1 MKQRGLAAVFLR
13 DFASSRLRDFASSR
27 FSDLMPGG
35 RSTHKC
41 PQYGYEGFIIRD
53 FVIRNFSRYDCSMD
67 INLLVL
73 NLGNT
78 RLAIGVFAAGKL
90 ESVTRIPLDNR
101 ADWQEQIKQA
111 WLKIEGTESPAV
123 AGASVNPPLLEAV
136 EHAAEL
142 ATGTT
147 VQWVG
152 RDLDLP
158 IEVKTES
165 PKETG
170 VDRVLNIAAAYE
182 QMGKACVVADAGS
195 ALTVDACDDTG
206 AFLGGAIAPGA
217 GMMLSALHAN
227 TAKLPLVKLEA
238 PTAPGIGRNTQQAI
252 LQGVY
257 TGLRGMVKEL
267 VESYAT
273 ELGTWPDLITT
284 GGDAEKLF
292 GGWELVHA
300 VAPDLTL
307 YGIALAYTE
316 HHIKHG

>member
-1 MKQRGLAAVFLR
+1 
-13 DFASSRLRDFASSR
+13 
-27 FSDLMPGG
+27 
-35 RSTHKC
+35 
-41 PQYGYEGFIIRD
+41 
-53 FVIRNFSRYDCSMD
+53 MD

-78 RLAIGVFAAGKL
+78 RLAIGVFQAGKL
-90 ESVTRIPLDNR
+90 ESVTRVSLEQR
-101 ADWQEQIKQA
+101 ADWQGKIADA
-111 WLKIEGTESPAV
+111 WARIADTENPAV

-152 RDLDLP
+152 PDLDLP
-158 IEVKTES
+158 IEVKTDK
-165 PKETG
+165 PLETG

-195 ALTVDACDDTG
+195 ALTVDVCDDTG

-217 GMMLSALHAN
+217 SMMLEVLHNKIAR
-227 TAKLPLVKLEA
+227 LPLIPLQA
-238 PTAPGIGRNTQQAI
+238 PVAPGIGRDTQSAI

-257 TGLRGMVKEL
+257 TGIRGMVKEL

-307 YGIALAYTE
+307 YGIALAFTE
-316 HHIKHG
+316 HHIKHAE

>member
-1 MKQRGLAAVFLR
+1 
-13 DFASSRLRDFASSR
+13 
-27 FSDLMPGG
+27 
-35 RSTHKC
+35 
-41 PQYGYEGFIIRD
+41 
-53 FVIRNFSRYDCSMD
+53 MD

-90 ESVTRIPLDNR
+90 ESVTRISLDNR
-101 ADWQEQIKQA
+101 ADWQDAIQKSWSQIS
-111 WLKIEGTESPAV
+111 ETESPAI

-136 EHAAEL
+136 EHAASL
-142 ATGTT
+142 ATGTS

-158 IEVKTES
+158 IEVKTDL

-170 VDRVLNIAAAYE
+170 VDRILNIAAAYE

-195 ALTVDACDDTG
+195 ALTVDVCDDTG

-217 GMMLSALHAN
+217 GMMLNALHEK
-227 TAKLPLVKLEA
+227 TAKLPLVTLDIPA
-238 PTAPGIGRNTQQAI
+238 SPGIGRDTKQAI
-252 LQGVY
+252 LHGVH
-257 TGLRGMVKEL
+257 TGIRGMVKEL

-273 ELGTWPDLITT
+273 ELGTWPDLICT

-292 GGWELVHA
+292 AGWELVHA

-307 YGIALAYTE
+307 YGIALAFTE
-316 HHIKHG
+316 HHIKHS

>member
-1 MKQRGLAAVFLR
+1 MRRICIALCGG
-13 DFASSRLRDFASSR
+13 
-27 FSDLMPGG
+27 SDLVAL
-35 RSTHKC
+35 
-41 PQYGYEGFIIRD
+41 F
-53 FVIRNFSRYDCSMD
+53 RYHLRMD

-73 NLGNT
+73 NLGNS
-78 RLAIGVFAAGKL
+78 RLAIGVFSAGKL
-90 ESVTRIPLDNR
+90 ESVARVPLEDRSNWQQKI
-101 ADWQEQIKQA
+101 ADAWAIIKDSD
-111 WLKIEGTESPAV
+111 SPAV

-136 EHAAEL
+136 EHAASL
-142 ATGTT
+142 ATGTP

-158 IEVKTES
+158 IEVKTDV
-165 PKETG
+165 PAETG

-195 ALTVDACDDTG
+195 ALTVDVCDDSG

-217 GMMLSALHAN
+217 GMMLKTLHEK
-227 TAKLPLVKLEA
+227 TAKLPLVELEA
-238 PTAPGIGRNTQQAI
+238 VHAPGVGRNTRDAI

-257 TGLRGMVKEL
+257 TGMRGMVKEL

-273 ELGTWPDLITT
+273 QLGSWPDLITT

-292 GGWELVHA
+292 AGWELVHA

-307 YGIALAYTE
+307 YGIALAFTE
-316 HHIKHG
+316 HHIKHDG

>member
-1 MKQRGLAAVFLR
+1 
-13 DFASSRLRDFASSR
+13 
-27 FSDLMPGG
+27 
-35 RSTHKC
+35 
-41 PQYGYEGFIIRD
+41 
-53 FVIRNFSRYDCSMD
+53 MD

-90 ESVTRIPLDNR
+90 ETVMRISLEDR
-101 ADWQEQIKQA
+101 ADWQDKIKAA
-111 WLKIEGTESPAV
+111 WATISDTESPAV
-123 AGASVNPPLLEAV
+123 AGASVNPNLLEAV

-158 IEVKTES
+158 IEVKTDS

-195 ALTVDACDDTG
+195 ALTVDVCDDTG

-217 GMMLSALHAN
+217 AMMLKSLHEK
-227 TAKLPLVKLEA
+227 TAKLPLVTLEVPA
-238 PTAPGIGRNTQQAI
+238 NAGIGRDTQQAI
-252 LQGVY
+252 LHGVH
-257 TGLRGMVKEL
+257 TGIRGMVKEL

-273 ELGTWPDLITT
+273 ELGNWPDLICT

-300 VAPDLTL
+300 VSPDLTL

-316 HHIKHG
+316 HHIKHSNNE

>member
-1 MKQRGLAAVFLR
+1 MQQTFGRFL
-13 DFASSRLRDFASSR
+13 SGPL
-27 FSDLMPGG
+27 
-35 RSTHKC
+35 
-41 PQYGYEGFIIRD
+41 YGY
-53 FVIRNFSRYDCSMD
+53 YLAMD

-73 NLGNT
+73 NLGNS
-78 RLAIGVFAAGKL
+78 RLSIGVFQAGKL
-90 ESVTRIPLDNR
+90 EAVTRIPLDQR
-101 ADWQEQIKQA
+101 ADWQGKIADA
-111 WLKIEGTESPAV
+111 WSRIADTESPAV

-142 ATGTT
+142 ATGTP

-158 IEVKTES
+158 IEVKTDK
-165 PKETG
+165 PAETG
-170 VDRVLNIAAAYE
+170 VDRILNIAAAYE

-195 ALTVDACDDTG
+195 ALTVDVCDDTG

-217 GMMLSALHAN
+217 TMMLSVLHDK
-227 TAKLPLVKLEA
+227 TAKLPLVPLAA
-238 PTAPGIGRNTQQAI
+238 PAAPGIGRDTQTAI

-257 TGLRGMVKEL
+257 TGIRGMVKEL

-273 ELGTWPDLITT
+273 ELGNWPDLITT

-316 HHIKHG
+316 HHIKHAG

>member
-1 MKQRGLAAVFLR
+1 
-13 DFASSRLRDFASSR
+13 
-27 FSDLMPGG
+27 
-35 RSTHKC
+35 
-41 PQYGYEGFIIRD
+41 
-53 FVIRNFSRYDCSMD
+53 MD

-78 RLAIGVFAAGKL
+78 RLAIGVFSEGKL
-90 ESVTRIPLDNR
+90 ESVTRIPLENR
-101 ADWQEQIKQA
+101 ADWQGKIADAWSRIKDS
-111 WLKIEGTESPAV
+111 ESPAV

-136 EHAAEL
+136 EHAAGL
-142 ATGTT
+142 ATGSA

-158 IEVKTES
+158 IQVKTAS
-165 PKETG
+165 PAETG

-195 ALTVDACDDTG
+195 ALTVDVCDDTG

-217 GMMLSALHAN
+217 GMMLTALHER
-227 TAKLPLVKLEA
+227 TAKLPLVPLEPVA
-238 PTAPGIGRNTQQAI
+238 NPGIGRETKQAI
-252 LQGVY
+252 LQGVH
-257 TGLRGMVKEL
+257 TGIRGMVKEL

-273 ELGTWPDLITT
+273 ELGSWPDLIAT

-292 GGWELVHA
+292 AGWELVHA

-316 HHIKHG
+316 HHIKHGE

>member
-1 MKQRGLAAVFLR
+1 MNISAMIAA
-13 DFASSRLRDFASSR
+13 
-27 FSDLMPGG
+27 
-35 RSTHKC
+35 
-41 PQYGYEGFIIRD
+41 
-53 FVIRNFSRYDCSMD
+53 MD

-78 RLAIGVFAAGKL
+78 RLAIGVFASGKL
-90 ESVTRIPLDNR
+90 ESVIRVPLDSR
-101 ADWQEQIKQA
+101 ADWQGKIADAWSIIKDA
-111 WLKIEGTESPAV
+111 DSPAI

-142 ATGTT
+142 ATGSP

-158 IEVKTES
+158 IEVKTEQ
-165 PKETG
+165 PAETG

-195 ALTVDACDDTG
+195 ALTVDVCDDSG

-217 GMMLSALHAN
+217 GMMLNVLHEK
-227 TAKLPLVKLEA
+227 TARLPLVPLE
-238 PTAPGIGRNTQQAI
+238 PVSAPGIGRETKQAI

-257 TGLRGMVKEL
+257 TGIRGMVKEL
-267 VESYAT
+267 VEGYAT

-292 GGWELVHA
+292 SGWELVHA
-300 VAPDLTL
+300 IAPDLTL

-316 HHIKHG
+316 HHIKHGES